1 MERRDAP
8 YKTKRQKQRHK
19 AGGTEVMTK
28 LKWIGLAITGVLLAL
43 VIVLSVAVAKK
54 NSSIHTYKYQVEQY
68 EQTIDSLQKYNRQLG
83 GMDGISVTVEFNLT
97 QKNILSFSQS
107 NCQNIAKEVAH
118 LTRQELLDS
127 LKVKEGR

>member
-1 MERRDAP
+1 
-8 YKTKRQKQRHK
+8 
-19 AGGTEVMTK
+19 MTK
-28 LKWIGLAITGVLLAL
+28 LKWIGLAITSVLLAL

-54 NSSIHTYKYQVEQY
+54 NSSIHTYKYQIEQY
-68 EQTIDSLQKYNRQLG
+68 EKTIDSLQKYNKQLG

-118 LTRQELLDS
+118 LTRKELLDS
-127 LKVKEGR
+127 LKVKEGK

>member
-1 MERRDAP
+1 MA
-8 YKTKRQKQRHK
+8 
-19 AGGTEVMTK
+19 K
-28 LKWIGLAITGVLLAL
+28 LKWIGLAITGILLVL
-43 VIVLSVAVAKK
+43 VITLSVVVAKK
-54 NSSIHTYKYQVEQY
+54 NTAIHTYKYQVAQY

-118 LTRQELLDS
+118 MTRQELLDS